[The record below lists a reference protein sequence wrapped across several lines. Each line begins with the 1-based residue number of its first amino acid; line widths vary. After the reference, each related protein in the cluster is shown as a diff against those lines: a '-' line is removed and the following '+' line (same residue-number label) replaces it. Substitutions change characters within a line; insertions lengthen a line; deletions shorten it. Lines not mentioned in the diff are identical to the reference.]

1 MTSNQNNGVQQSAFA
16 DAGRNKTKLHLQ
28 RLLLCEE
35 NAMGIIDYRCKFP
48 STREIVWKGETCT
61 RSDETPLPSE
71 PYSLLGCILLTKCLS
86 QCCLSGGSVMAL
98 SMLTEKLDSAGRDSW
113 PSDQAY
119 LAIWGE
125 GPPHQNFLAVRVP
138 HLNLPSSTSKVC
150 HSLAHGFHWLFML
163 SGSRKIMED
172 LNTTS
177 PTTCHSPTWLRAA
190 LMVPDRS
197 NWAENLHDQSSPRTA
212 RQHEQWILER
222 VWVHASSLKTNC
234 TMVRI
239 QSAFHLRFHEN
250 ERIWMQ
256 YPNNKQRKQIK
267 YQLFLTKP
275 HVWWRKKT
283 QVAPMLILFV
293 AENLRLIRLPASA
306 GGLPGPP
313 GLGSTQRGT
322 TWHGKTR
329 TM

>member
-1 MTSNQNNGVQQSAFA
+1 
-16 DAGRNKTKLHLQ
+16 
-28 RLLLCEE
+28 
-35 NAMGIIDYRCKFP
+35 
-48 STREIVWKGETCT
+48 
-61 RSDETPLPSE
+61 
-71 PYSLLGCILLTKCLS
+71 
-86 QCCLSGGSVMAL
+86 
-98 SMLTEKLDSAGRDSW
+98 
-113 PSDQAY
+113 
-119 LAIWGE
+119 
-125 GPPHQNFLAVRVP
+125 
-138 HLNLPSSTSKVC
+138 
-150 HSLAHGFHWLFML
+150 ML

-172 LNTTS
+172 PNTTS

-212 RQHEQWILER
+212 RKQEQWILER

-250 ERIWMQ
+250 ERIWMHILTTS
-256 YPNNKQRKQIK
+256 NNKQQKQIE
-267 YQLFLTKP
+267 YQLFLTKQNI
-275 HVWWRKKT
+275 WWRKTKK
-283 QVAPMLILFV
+283 VAAMLILFV
-293 AENLRLIRLPASA
+293 AENLRLTRLPASA

-322 TWHGKTR
+322 TWHAKTR